1 MSKIVVICSLLVL
14 SLSCKVRQQQSSIA
28 LSNETNI
35 VKNTTDTTKVKAFI
49 TSDLSLITDLII
61 ESECDSLGRSKPLT
75 LSHTQEGN
83 TEVLSIT
90 GGHLHWR
97 SSYCKKQQS
106 IAQKEQYTT
115 VSETLNEITA
125 QQYTYKNESYPR
137 LRKWRWWAWIG
148 VLLGMI
154 VLHFYRK

>member
-61 ESECDSLGRSKPLT
+61 ESEYDSLGRSRPLT
-75 LSHTQEGN
+75 LSAGC
-83 TEVLSIT
+83 L
-90 GGHLHWR
+90 
-97 SSYCKKQQS
+97 
-106 IAQKEQYTT
+106 
-115 VSETLNEITA
+115 
-125 QQYTYKNESYPR
+125 
-137 LRKWRWWAWIG
+137 
-148 VLLGMI
+148 
-154 VLHFYRK
+154 F